1 MRSPKHSAPPTIA
14 IGADRQMSHGEVDK
28 GTHRDQGVFFEQR
41 QSARKGWS
49 CCRHS
54 GVVSNAI
61 ASLPG
66 AYLSNSPAGLRK

>member
-1 MRSPKHSAPPTIA
+1 MTAARAAHPFLRLIDIA
-14 IGADRQMSHGEVDK
+14 DCLVDK

-49 CCRHS
+49 CCRHF
-54 GVVSNAI
+54 VSNAI
-61 ASLPG
+61 DCLPG

>member
-1 MRSPKHSAPPTIA
+1 MTRSPKHSAAPTIA

-49 CCRHS
+49 CCRHF
-54 GVVSNAI
+54 VSNAI
-61 ASLPG
+61 DCLPG